1 MTHAGEPTTADG
13 PVGDA
18 LPGWLR
24 GVLRCPA
31 CHGELTDTRDAPDGP
46 GLACV
51 ACGRRYPVRDGV
63 PVLLVDEAT
72 GGAGEASA

>member
-1 MTHAGEPTTADG
+1 MTHADEPTAETE
-13 PVGDA
+13 

-31 CHGELTDTRDAPDGP
+31 CHGELADARVADGSA
-46 GLACV
+46 LTCV
-51 ACGRRYPVRDGV
+51 ACGRSYPVRDGV

-72 GGAGEASA
+72 GGPGEASA